1 MRYPNDIMAEGPN
14 SDNLAAAAIQAHPV
28 DRMQRATNSAP
39 SSSSSSL
46 DIDAI
51 RRLYGSA
58 LAMRLTTERQLA
70 SNVGGRLPGLDAHP
84 DSNVMLDTLTGGD
97 LEIDFGDFLNL
108 KMNRTH
114 DVGSAT
120 AGGGGGGRTGNPV
133 IVHHLMESKLGL

>member
-1 MRYPNDIMAEGPN
+1 
-14 SDNLAAAAIQAHPV
+14 
-28 DRMQRATNSAP
+28 
-39 SSSSSSL
+39 L

-84 DSNVMLDTLTGGD
+84 DSNVMLETLTGGD
-97 LEIDFGDFLNL
+97 LDIDFGDFLNL

-114 DVGSAT
+114 DDA
-120 AGGGGGGRTGNPV
+120 GGRTGNPV
-133 IVHHLMESKLGL
+133 MAHSLMESKLGL